1 MSILAVDFG
10 SVHTRAVLIDQ
21 VDGAYELIGFARTRT
36 TDRYPAYDVKIGLDR
51 VIQQLTASTG
61 RRFVNDT
68 GAIITPEQQDRSG
81 VESFVITAS
90 GGRPLRA
97 VIVGLRED
105 GSVAA
110 AKQALSNT
118 YVDVVETLS
127 LEDGRDRDERLNA
140 VLHGYPNIVVITGG
154 VERGASESV
163 MELVQSVKL
172 AVAVMDKRRRPQ
184 IVYAGNSK
192 LAPYVTAA
200 FEGIAEV
207 AVAANVRP
215 AANKLD
221 VGPLRAQ
228 MTEAFNRFAET
239 RSSGFSDLAA
249 LSAGG
254 VQPTARGYSA
264 IASYFARLHDARV
277 IVVDIGSA
285 VSIMSHATPRES
297 QFSIR
302 TDLGVGHNALTLL
315 DTVDPDDL
323 LRWLPFAGAEEALY
337 THAYNKSLRQGIVPF
352 SLRES
357 FVEHAILR
365 TALQEIA
372 ASTGV
377 GRAQA
382 VDLVVLGG
390 ASINETGRPGYSIM
404 LALDGLEPA
413 GVTRFLADPY
423 GLTAALGAV
432 AGSRPDAASQVADG
446 NGYAGLGTAI
456 SIGGR
461 PRFDKPAVEIT
472 VETGD
477 GDKSTVTVNG
487 GHLVRIPVPVGVTAV
502 VRARVVGRGLDIDG
516 SRSQRFKVEGGGAG
530 IIIDARGRP
539 LSLDMPD
546 DVKATLMLQWIAE
559 VTGDEPRSVEML
571 SGGSTTF
578 GERRAE
584 SPTEPSRVRQRQSRR
599 DRRRGR
605 RPMPEPEPEPDLGD
619 SDTTIEDLR
628 NALS

>member
-1 MSILAVDFG
+1 
-10 SVHTRAVLIDQ
+10 
-21 VDGAYELIGFARTRT
+21 
-36 TDRYPAYDVKIGLDR
+36 
-51 VIQQLTASTG
+51 
-61 RRFVNDT
+61 
-68 GAIITPEQQDRSG
+68 
-81 VESFVITAS
+81 
-90 GGRPLRA
+90 
-97 VIVGLRED
+97 
-105 GSVAA
+105 
-110 AKQALSNT
+110 
-118 YVDVVETLS
+118 
-127 LEDGRDRDERLNA
+127 
-140 VLHGYPNIVVITGG
+140 
-154 VERGASESV
+154 

-215 AANKLD
+215 AASKLD

-423 GLTAALGAV
+423 GTHSR
-432 AGSRPDAASQVADG
+432 AGR
-446 NGYAGLGTAI
+446 
-456 SIGGR
+456 GGR
-461 PRFDKPAVEIT
+461 LAPGRCVT
-472 VETGD
+472 GRGWQRLRRLGD
-477 GDKSTVTVNG
+477 G
-487 GHLVRIPVPVGVTAV
+487 H
-502 VRARVVGRGLDIDG
+502 
-516 SRSQRFKVEGGGAG
+516 QH
-530 IIIDARGRP
+530 
-539 LSLDMPD
+539 
-546 DVKATLMLQWIAE
+546 
-559 VTGDEPRSVEML
+559 
-571 SGGSTTF
+571 
-578 GERRAE
+578 RRA
-584 SPTEPSRVRQRQSRR
+584 SPFRQTCGRDHGG
-599 DRRRGR
+599 DRRRRQVNRDGQR
-605 RPMPEPEPEPDLGD
+605 RAPCAHSSSSRGD
-619 SDTTIEDLR
+619 GCRARSR
-628 NALS
+628 RRAGA